1 MRSYSQTYSRLIFFG
16 LLYTLPLPILAQR
29 VIPIDTSMVVELRID
44 PANSYGGSASEVFE
58 SAEYIPLETTRES
71 IFGSIDQ
78 MEVTDQYFII
88 LDKNTNSILLFT
100 KEGKYH
106 AKVAGG
112 SINANRE
119 NAIYSFNVNKWKKE
133 IVYYKGS
140 RTGSKYIIYD
150 FNGKKLKEEPFDYK
164 KDPYLSDY
172 EFIGPDEV
180 VSSLG
185 YNIDTSRV
193 KARYLVEYVK
203 DFKKKYAAAYPYDV
217 QEYKYAEDNY
227 PSYPTFTNA
236 GNDTSFL
243 YTKPGEYNIYKV
255 TPNTVRQLFKILL
268 PMFSSLPAGYVRDS
282 AFRDNRRKFI
292 ENNKNIIYMLN
303 HCYLLEDNLVFK
315 AHTWNGNDRQSN
327 LLYNL
332 KSGMLF
338 SYDNILTDD
347 KTFFLP
353 IHEAVRVVRG
363 FLASDGKQVYCQF
376 SSVEMFRAWEQNK
389 DKKPVYNEV
398 LKHYFSKG
406 SDRDN
411 PVLLRI
417 KFKNQL

>member
-1 MRSYSQTYSRLIFFG
+1 MRSYSQIYRRLIFFG
-16 LLYTLPLPILAQR
+16 LLYTLSLPILAQR
-29 VIPIDTSMVVELRID
+29 VIPIDTSMVVELRVD

-58 SAEYIPLETTRES
+58 SADYIPLETTRES
-71 IFGSIDQ
+71 TFGRIDQ

-106 AKVAGG
+106 AKIAGG
-112 SINANRE
+112 SVNANRD

-185 YNIDTSRV
+185 YNIDTPRV
-193 KARYLVEYVK
+193 KTRYLVEYVK
-203 DFKKKYAAAYPYDV
+203 GFRKKYATSFSYDV
-217 QEYKYAEDNY
+217 EEYKYAEDNF
-227 PSYPTFTNA
+227 PSYPTFTIA

-243 YTKPGEYNIYKV
+243 YTKPGEYDIYKI
-255 TPNTVRQLFKILL
+255 TPNTVCQQFKVLL
-268 PMFSSLPAGYVRDS
+268 PMFSSLPAGYGKDS
-282 AFRDNRRKFI
+282 VFHVNRRKFI

-303 HCYLLEDNLVFK
+303 HCYLLGDNLALK
-315 AHTWNGNDRQSN
+315 AHSWNGNNKQSN
-327 LLYNL
+327 LIYNL
-332 KSGMLF
+332 KSGMLI
-338 SYDNILTDD
+338 SYDDILTDE
-347 KTFFLP
+347 KSFFLP
-353 IHEAVRVVRG
+353 IHEIVRTVRG
-363 FLASDGKQVYCQF
+363 FLASDGQQVYCQF
-376 SSVEMFRAWEQNK
+376 SSVEMFRARHQNT
-389 DKKPVYNEV
+389 DKKPAYSEV
-398 LKHYFSKG
+398 LKQYFSKG

-411 PVLLRI
+411 PVLLKI
-417 KFKNQL
+417 KFKDQL